1 MKISFNKKIGALV
14 LLSALSPIAFADVLG
29 VGDAALLANAV
40 QQLKQLEDQ
49 YKLLKESHDNAKS
62 QLDAVEKLKN
72 FNSGSYGHGSF
83 ENGTDFLKNWQNPAD
98 NWKEALEHIS
108 GGNQTRY
115 AELVKS
121 YEESHPMVS
130 DAIYSKNTT
139 PDRLAKYQYNKKINK
154 AISVE
159 TTKTFNE
166 INARLKS
173 VNTLALKI
181 DQTPNTKSSVDLNS
195 RITAELAY
203 IALMNLK
210 LQTLVSQ
217 QLAQNT
223 ANELADEG
231 EMVQFNSLG
240 IK

>member
-1 MKISFNKKIGALV
+1 MILLNKKIGALV
-14 LLSALSPIAFADVLG
+14 LLLGLSPMTLADVVG

-40 QQLKQLEDQ
+40 KQLAQLEEQ

-62 QLDAVEKLKN
+62 QLDAVEKLKS
-72 FNSGSYGHGSF
+72 FNSGTYGHGSF
-83 ENGTDFLKNWQNPAD
+83 ENGLDSLKNWENPAD

-108 GGNQTRY
+108 GGNQARY
-115 AELVKS
+115 AELVKG
-121 YEESHPMVS
+121 YEESHPMIS
-130 DAIYSKNTT
+130 DAIYSKNAT
-139 PDRLAKYQYNKKINK
+139 PNRLAKYQYNKKINK